1 MILAIDVGNT
11 NIVLGCFD
19 RQSIRF
25 TARIATDRFKTGDEY
40 AVIIANALSLYHADP
55 AEIEGAILSSVVPP
69 LKKAVSDAVRMITGQ
84 ECMVVGAG
92 IRTGL
97 NILIDNPA
105 QLGSDRVVD
114 AVAALAEYS
123 PPLMIFDLGTA
134 TTVSVVDQKCNY
146 LGGMIIPGI
155 MVALDALSSRTAQL
169 PRIGLELPRRMI
181 GANTEDCMKSGIL
194 YGNAAMIDGLITRVS
209 RELGDVPTVIA
220 AGGLA
225 KVIVPL
231 CEQPIILDD
240 DLTLK
245 GLRIL
250 YEKNR
255 PGKP

>member
-19 RQSIRF
+19 SQSIRF
-25 TARIATDRFKTGDEY
+25 TARLSTDRFKTGDEY
-40 AVIIANALSLYHADP
+40 AVLIANLLSLYKADP

-69 LKKAVSDAVRMITGQ
+69 LKRAISEAIRIVTGQ
-84 ECMVVGAG
+84 SCMVVGSG
-92 IRTGL
+92 IKTGL
-97 NILIDNPA
+97 NIQIDNPA
-105 QLGSDRVVD
+105 QLGGDRVVD
-114 AVAALAEYS
+114 AVAALAEYK
-123 PPLMIFDLGTA
+123 PPIMIFDLGTA
-134 TTVSVVDQKCNY
+134 TTVSVIDRSGSY
-146 LGGMIIPGI
+146 IGGKIIPGI

-194 YGNAAMIDGLITRVS
+194 YGNAAMIDGIIARAS
-209 RELGDVPTVIA
+209 RELGDIPTVIA

-225 KVIVPL
+225 KIIVPL

-255 PGKP
+255 SLR

>member
-19 RQSIRF
+19 SQSIRF
-25 TARIATDRFKTGDEY
+25 TARLSTDRFKTGDEY
-40 AVIIANALSLYHADP
+40 AVLIANLLSLYKADP

-69 LKKAVSDAVRMITGQ
+69 LKRAISEAIRIVTGQ
-84 ECMVVGAG
+84 SCMVVGSG
-92 IRTGL
+92 IKTGL
-97 NILIDNPA
+97 NIQIDNPA

-114 AVAALAEYS
+114 AVAALAEYK
-123 PPLMIFDLGTA
+123 PPIMIFDLGTA
-134 TTVSVVDQKCNY
+134 TTVSVIDRGGSY
-146 LGGMIIPGI
+146 IGGMIIPGI

-194 YGNAAMIDGLITRVS
+194 YGNAAMIDGIIARAS
-209 RELGDVPTVIA
+209 RELGDIPTVIA

-225 KVIVPL
+225 KIIIPL
-231 CEQPIILDD
+231 CERPIILDD

-255 PGKP
+255 PLR

>member
-19 RQSIRF
+19 SQSIRF
-25 TARIATDRFKTGDEY
+25 TARLSTDRFKTGDEY
-40 AVIIANALSLYHADP
+40 AVLIANLLSLYKADP

-69 LKKAVSDAVRMITGQ
+69 LKRAISEAIRSVTGQ
-84 ECMVVGAG
+84 SCMVVGSG
-92 IRTGL
+92 IKTGL
-97 NILIDNPA
+97 NIQIDNPA

-114 AVAALAEYS
+114 AVAALAEYK
-123 PPLMIFDLGTA
+123 PPIMIFDLGTA
-134 TTVSVVDQKCNY
+134 TTVSVIDRSGSY
-146 LGGMIIPGI
+146 IGGMIIPGI

-194 YGNAAMIDGLITRVS
+194 YGNAAMIDGIIALAS
-209 RELGDVPTVIA
+209 RELGDIPTVIA

-225 KVIVPL
+225 KIIVPL

-255 PGKP
+255 SLR

>member
-19 RQSIRF
+19 SQSIRF
-25 TARIATDRFKTGDEY
+25 TARLSTDRFKTGDEY
-40 AVIIANALSLYHADP
+40 AVLIANLLSLYKADP

-69 LKKAVSDAVRMITGQ
+69 LKRAISEAIRIVTGQ
-84 ECMVVGAG
+84 SCMVVGSG
-92 IRTGL
+92 IKTGL
-97 NILIDNPA
+97 NIQIDNPA

-114 AVAALAEYS
+114 AVAALAEYK
-123 PPLMIFDLGTA
+123 PPIMIFDLGTA
-134 TTVSVVDQKCNY
+134 TTVSVIDRSGSY
-146 LGGMIIPGI
+146 IGGMIIPGI

-181 GANTEDCMKSGIL
+181 GANTEDCMKSDIL
-194 YGNAAMIDGLITRVS
+194 YGNAAMIDGIIALAS
-209 RELGDVPTVIA
+209 RELGDIPTVIA

-225 KVIVPL
+225 KIIVPL

-255 PGKP
+255 SLR